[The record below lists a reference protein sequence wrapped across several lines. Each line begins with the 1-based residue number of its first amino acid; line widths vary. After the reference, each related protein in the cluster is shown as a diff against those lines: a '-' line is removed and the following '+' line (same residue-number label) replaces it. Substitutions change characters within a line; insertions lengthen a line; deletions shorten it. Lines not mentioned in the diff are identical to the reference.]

1 MAFLSSIKNENFRR
15 VFFVFYVLSST
26 IPLLVLIYIIFQ
38 YAIPVLMP
46 AQIAYL
52 KNTFTNGLLV
62 MLIPTILSISLGY
75 WWIRS
80 IESVAKDIKSKT
92 TQIMGEQPEFTGEN
106 EFESINLNFNNL
118 HDELQNKMNQLNEVS
133 KKLIDS
139 NLELKKLATT
149 DGLTALYNRRYF
161 DSRLVE
167 ETSRSDR
174 YKQELSLIM
183 IDLDDFKKHNDTH
196 GHQTGDKILLKM
208 ADLIRKSTRKSDMV
222 FRYGGDEFAVLV
234 PGCDLKKAEHLAI
247 ELGKKVSNY
256 QFDTFDG
263 QPLDRITIS
272 AGVACYNGNLE
283 AFVTE
288 ADQHLLAAKSAGKGL
303 AFSQA

>member
-1 MAFLSSIKNENFRR
+1 M
-15 VFFVFYVLSST
+15 
-26 IPLLVLIYIIFQ
+26 
-38 YAIPVLMP
+38 MP
-46 AQIAYL
+46 TQIAYL

-75 WWIRS
+75 WWIIS
-80 IESVAKDIKSKT
+80 IETVAKNIKSKT
-92 TQIMGEQPEFTGEN
+92 TRIIGERQDFTGEN
-106 EFESINLNFNNL
+106 EFESINQNFNDL

-139 NLELKKLATT
+139 NLKLKKLATT
-149 DGLTALYNRRYF
+149 DGLTTLYNRRYF

-234 PGCDLKKAEHLAI
+234 PGCDLKKAEHLAK
-247 ELGKKVSNY
+247 ELSKKVAHY

-263 QPLDRITIS
+263 QPLDSITIS
-272 AGVACYNGNLE
+272 TGVACYSGNIE
-283 AFVTE
+283 TFVTE
-288 ADQHLLAAKSAGKGL
+288 ADKHLLAAKSTGKRP
-303 AFSQA
+303 AFFQA